1 MLVPGGGTKGGYFMS
16 EQLNHTQ
23 NSEIVYIDFSM
34 TSMSIAQLKIKI
46 RKTSNV
52 VWVISWLEAIPL
64 HGLGIFDYIF
74 CTGVL
79 HHLKDPQTG
88 LRIIKNVQPTKG
100 GGGAIMVYGKYG
112 RAGIYQIQHLLR
124 TTNEKEA
131 TMTEQILN
139 AKKILDSLPNNHWF
153 AHRNSSDI
161 QSMGD
166 IGIYDLL
173 LHKRD
178 VAYSIKDLYEWVE
191 KSSYYVIDFSLAE
204 LRIKL
209 SSRLQFRDKALYQSI
224 IKIRLFYQQWITEL
238 IHGNVEKQEIYV
250 SGLKDA
256 KASMKSSDHLVYS
269 YGSPSGFR
277 NIIEGSRHFQK
288 VRGETFVFA
297 ILENRYENE
306 NALPSIEDPDNHI
319 AEFAFPFTEFSRF
332 FIIELT
338 RIPTKSKYLP
348 QMINKF
354 TSMINSSLT
363 YDLLN
368 KEFEHLYPYLEDTG
382 VFLIKHKSIGM
393 FPKMCCR
400 NRFRVLGIER

>member
-64 HGLGIFDYIF
+64 HGIGIFDYIF

-277 NIIEGSRHFQK
+277 NIIEDSRHFQK